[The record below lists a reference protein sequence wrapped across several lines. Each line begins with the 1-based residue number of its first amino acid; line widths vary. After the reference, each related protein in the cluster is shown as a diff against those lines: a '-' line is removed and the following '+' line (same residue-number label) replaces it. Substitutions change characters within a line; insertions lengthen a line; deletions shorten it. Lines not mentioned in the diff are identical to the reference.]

1 MTFDIPH
8 MIVTA
13 IIIFFVVWLVQHTAM
28 FEGMTRRKRSLVLFG
43 ILFVLLFILNLLWPY
58 GAMA

>member
-1 MTFDIPH
+1 MTFDIPR

-13 IIIFFVVWLVQHTAM
+13 IIIFCVVWLVQHTAM

-43 ILFVLLFILNLLWPY
+43 VLFVVLFILNLLWPY
-58 GAMA
+58 GATA

>member
-13 IIIFFVVWLVQHTAM
+13 IIIFCVVCLVQHTAM

-43 ILFVLLFILNLLWPY
+43 VLFVVLFILNLLWPY
-58 GAMA
+58 GATA

>member
-13 IIIFFVVWLVQHTAM
+13 VIIGVVVFAINHMAQFETMTKGRKSLITFVV
-28 FEGMTRRKRSLVLFG
+28 LF
-43 ILFVLLFILNLLWPY
+43 IALFILNLVWPY
-58 GAMA
+58 GA